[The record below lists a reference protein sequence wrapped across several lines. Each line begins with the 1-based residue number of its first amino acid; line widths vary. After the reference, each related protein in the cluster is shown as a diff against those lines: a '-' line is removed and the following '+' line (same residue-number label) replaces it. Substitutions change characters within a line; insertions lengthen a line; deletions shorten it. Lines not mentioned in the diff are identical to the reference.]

1 MSSSRSWPW
10 ASEMTV
16 SMSSDL
22 NTTDV
27 SQCLIMSRQIN
38 SDFPS
43 SDVRTL
49 CLIDTHIKTST
60 ISRLFLISSTVK
72 WWYLVMPTLLRAF
85 SNLWRKETLSWCF
98 QLEID
103 LPPDSSDGRWRHW
116 GWPRPCPPPCGC
128 WSAGCSCC
136 PGSPC
141 SSSHRTHQQW
151 SDLQCHTAN

>member
-85 SNLWRKETLSWCF
+85 SNYGEKKHYHEWKPNTQFFGTWALSIHRNTEIGSNKVGPDLLKHLLDCFSKLWHCVYTFVFTVVRW
-98 QLEID
+98 
-103 LPPDSSDGRWRHW
+103 PPG
-116 GWPRPCPPPCGC
+116 
-128 WSAGCSCC
+128 
-136 PGSPC
+136 
-141 SSSHRTHQQW
+141 
-151 SDLQCHTAN
+151 